1 MKGFRSQRLNITYPT
16 EAKRAFK
23 AGNRFDANLG
33 SFSTISKLEDYDVMT
48 CFFASSADDDSDDDD
63 DDDDDG
69 GDVFFDVGYLLFFS
83 FSDLLS
89 FKRACSNDRLLV
101 DEAIGRDISRKQ

>member
-1 MKGFRSQRLNITYPT
+1 MKGFRSQRLNITYPKRWLHT

-33 SFSTISKLEDYDVMT
+33 SFSTISKMEEYDVMT
-48 CFFASSADDDSDDDD
+48 CFFAPSADDD

-69 GDVFFDVGYLLFFS
+69 DNVLCLMLDVGCFFS
-83 FSDLLS
+83 FRDLLS
-89 FKRACSNDRLLV
+89 FKRAWNRECEIV
-101 DEAIGRDISRKQ
+101 FE